1 MKTADAIGERE
12 TPMSLRTLSAAT
24 STLALAV
31 AAIGLQPTS
40 ARADE
45 GMWTFDN
52 FPIAAVNARYGTH
65 IDQAWLDRVQNASV
79 RIQGCSASLV
89 SGEGLILTNHHCV
102 VGCVQDLSDAQND
115 YVKSGWMPATREEE
129 KTCPGQTAEIL
140 TDITDVTDRV
150 LGAGAGLEGAAFVQA
165 RAAEQQAIQQE
176 VCGDDVK
183 LTCQVISFFRGGQYK
198 LYKYRKY
205 EDVRLAFAPEFQ
217 AAFFG
222 GDPDN
227 FNFPRYALDV
237 GMLRLYEDGKPV
249 QTPNHLTWNADAPKV
264 GDPVFV
270 AGNPGSTSRLLTIS
284 QLERLRDQVQP
295 LTLIQFSELRGRLQQ
310 WSFTDE
316 ETARVAV
323 DPIFGLENSF
333 KATYGQQ
340 QALLDPAFLQTKR
353 DEEARIRAGVAADP
367 ALTARIGDPWS
378 DLAAIQARASDLYLP
393 YRQLEQAAGGGS
405 TVYQY
410 AKAIVRASKE
420 RAKPVAERRP
430 GNSDADLAALGRR
443 LAAETPITP
452 GLEEVY
458 LTFWLSKTREYLTV
472 DNADVQRLLG
482 RESPEALAHR
492 LVTGTGLADPAR
504 RAELLAMTPEQ
515 LAASG
520 DPLIELVLRNDD
532 AAQALRAGWEAGVS
546 GPTARAAEKVAQAR
560 FAVLGP
566 NQYPDA
572 TFSLRLS
579 YGAVQ
584 GWTWRGTEV
593 PAFTYMGGLY
603 DRATGSQPFVLASRF
618 AENEAAVSKATV
630 YDFVST
636 NDIIGGNSGSP
647 VINADGQIIGAA
659 FDGNIHSLGG
669 AFGYDGEL
677 NRTVTVSTAAITEA
691 LRNVYHQPRLLEELG
706 VR

>member
-1 MKTADAIGERE
+1 MSFRFTA
-12 TPMSLRTLSAAT
+12 SL
-24 STLALAV
+24 LALMASV
-31 AAIGLQPTS
+31 SVMSPASTS
-40 ARADE
+40 RAEE

-52 FPIAAVNARYGTH
+52 FPIQAVNARYGTR
-65 IDQAWLDRVQNASV
+65 IDQAWLDRVRNASV

-89 SGEGLILTNHHCV
+89 SPQGLVLTNHHCV
-102 VGCVQDLSDAQND
+102 VSCVQDLSDARND
-115 YVKSGWMPATREEE
+115 YVKAGFMPGTREEE
-129 KTCPGQTAEIL
+129 RQCPGQTAEIL
-140 TDITDVTDRV
+140 TGITDVTDRM

-165 RAAEQQAIQQE
+165 RGAEQQAIQQE
-176 VCGDDVK
+176 NCGDDVK

-198 LYKYRKY
+198 LYKFRKY

-227 FNFPRYALDV
+227 FNFPRYALDF
-237 GMLRLYEDGKPV
+237 GMLRIYEDGKPV
-249 QTPNHLTWNADAPKV
+249 ETPDHLVWNASAPTE
-264 GDPVFV
+264 GEPVFV
-270 AGNPGSTSRLLTIS
+270 AGNPGSTSRLLSIS

-295 LTLIQFSELRGRLQQ
+295 LNLIQMSELRGRMTQY
-310 WSFTDE
+310 SFSDDE
-316 ETARVAV
+316 AARVSV

-340 QALLDPAFLQTKR
+340 QALLDPAFMQIKR

-367 ALTARIGDPWS
+367 ALVERIGDPWA
-378 DLAAIQARASDLYLP
+378 DLEQIQTRASGLYLP
-393 YRQLEQAAGGGS
+393 YRQLEASAGGGS
-405 TVYQY
+405 TLYQY
-410 AKAIVRASKE
+410 ARAIVRASKE

-430 GNSDADLAALGRR
+430 GYSDADLAALGRR
-443 LAAETPITP
+443 LATEAPITND
-452 GLEEVY
+452 LEQIS

-482 RESPEALAHR
+482 RESPEALAQR
-492 LVTGTGLADPAR
+492 LVEGSDLASPAH
-504 RAELLAMTPEQ
+504 RAAMLALTPEQ
-515 LAASG
+515 LATSG
-520 DPLIELVLRNDD
+520 DPMIELVLRNDD
-532 AAQALRAGWEAGVS
+532 AAQAQRASWESTVS
-546 GPTARAAEKVAQAR
+546 GPTARAAEKLAQAR

-579 YGAVQ
+579 YGSIQ
-584 GWTWRGTEV
+584 GWSHRGTQV

-603 DRATGSQPFVLASRF
+603 ERATGSQPFVLAEQF
-618 AENEAAVSKATV
+618 AAREAEVNKQTV
-630 YDFVST
+630 YNFVST

-647 VINADGQIIGAA
+647 VINAAGEVIGAA

-669 AFGYDGEL
+669 AYGYDGAL
-677 NRTVTVSTAAITEA
+677 NRTVTVSTAAITES
-691 LRNVYHQPRLLEELG
+691 LRNVYRQPRLLQELG

>member
-1 MKTADAIGERE
+1 MTLRFLTAAV
-12 TPMSLRTLSAAT
+12 TAAALSLAAMPA
-24 STLALAV
+24 S
-31 AAIGLQPTS
+31 P

-52 FPIAAVNARYGTH
+52 FPIQVVNDRYGTH
-65 IDQAWLDRVQNASV
+65 IDQAWLDRVRNAAV

-89 SGEGLILTNHHCV
+89 SPDGLILTNHHCV
-102 VGCVQDLSDAQND
+102 VGCAQDLSDAQND
-115 YVKSGWMPATREEE
+115 YVKNGWMPAMREEE
-129 KTCPGQTAEIL
+129 KRCPGQTAEIL

-150 LGAGAGLEGAAFVQA
+150 LGAGEGLEGAAFVQA

-176 VCGDDVK
+176 GCGDDVK
-183 LTCQVISFFRGGQYK
+183 LTCQVISFYRGGRYA
-198 LYKYRKY
+198 LYKFRKY

-227 FNFPRYALDV
+227 FNFPRYALDF
-237 GMLRLYEDGKPV
+237 GMLRLYEDGRPV
-249 QTPNHLTWNADAPKV
+249 ETPNHLTWNPNPPKV

-295 LTLIQFSELRGRLQQ
+295 LTLIQYSELRGRLQQ

-340 QALLDPAFLQTKR
+340 QALLDPAFMATKR
-353 DEEARIRAGVAADP
+353 EEEAGIRAGVAADP
-367 ALTARIGDPWS
+367 ALAERIGDPWR
-378 DLAAIQARASDLYLP
+378 DLERIQAEANELYLP
-393 YRQLEQAAGGGS
+393 YRQLEASAGGGS
-405 TVYQY
+405 LLYSA
-410 AKAIVRASKE
+410 AKAIVRTSRE
-420 RAKPVAERRP
+420 RAKPLAERRA
-430 GNSDADLAALGRR
+430 GYTDGDIAAMGRR
-443 LAAETPITP
+443 LSAEIPVTP

-472 DNADVQRLLG
+472 DNPDVQRLLG
-482 RESPEALAHR
+482 RESPEALAQR
-492 LVTGTGLADPAR
+492 LVTGSDLASPAH
-504 RAELLAMTPEQ
+504 RAAMLALTPEE
-515 LAASG
+515 LASSG

-532 AAQALRAGWEAGVS
+532 AAQALRAQWEAAVA

-560 FAVLGP
+560 FAVLGDD
-566 NQYPDA
+566 QYPDA

-584 GWTWRGTEV
+584 GWTYRGVEV
-593 PAFTYMGGLY
+593 PAFTRIGGLY
-603 DRATGSQPFVLASRF
+603 ERATGAQPFVLAQGF
-618 AENEAAVSKATV
+618 AEAEDRVNKDTV
-630 YDFVST
+630 FDFVST
-636 NDIIGGNSGSP
+636 NDIVGGNSGSP
-647 VINADGQIIGAA
+647 VINADGEVIGAA

-669 AFGYDGEL
+669 SFGYDEAL
-677 NRTVTVSTAAITEA
+677 NRSVSVSTAAITEA
-691 LRNVYHQPRLLEELG
+691 LRTVYRQSRLLEELG

>member
-1 MKTADAIGERE
+1 
-12 TPMSLRTLSAAT
+12 MSLRSLGLAASLSVLMTAA
-24 STLALAV
+24 A
-31 AAIGLQPTS
+31 QPAS
-40 ARADE
+40 ADE

-52 FPIAAVNARYGTH
+52 FPIQTVNDKYGTH
-65 IDQAWLDRVQNASV
+65 IDQAWLDRVRNAAV

-102 VGCVQDLSDAQND
+102 VGCAQDLSSAEAD
-115 YVKSGWMPATREEE
+115 YVKNGFMPATREDE
-129 KTCPGQTAEIL
+129 KVCPGQTAEIL

-150 LGAGAGLEGAAFVQA
+150 LGAGQGLEGAAFVAA
-165 RAAEQQAIQQE
+165 RANETQKIEDE

-183 LTCQVISFFRGGQYK
+183 LTCQVISFFRGGKYA
-198 LYKYRKY
+198 LYKFRKY

-227 FNFPRYALDV
+227 FNFPRYALDF
-237 GMLRLYEDGKPV
+237 GMLRIYEDGKPV
-249 QTPNHLTWNADAPKV
+249 ETPNHLTWNPNPPKE

-270 AGNPGSTSRLLTIS
+270 AGNPGTTNRLLTIS

-295 LTLIQFSELRGRLQQ
+295 LGLILNSELRGRLTQ

-316 ETARVAV
+316 ESARVAV
-323 DPIFGLENSF
+323 DPIFGLENTF
-333 KATYGQQ
+333 KATYGQE
-340 QALLDPAFLQTKR
+340 QALLDPAFMQVKR

-367 ALTARIGDPWS
+367 ALAERIGDPWA
-378 DLAAIQARASDLYLP
+378 DLTRIQATANDQYLP
-393 YRQLEQAAGGGS
+393 YRFLESNAGGGS
-405 TVYQY
+405 TLYNY

-420 RAKPVAERRP
+420 RAKPVGERRA
-430 GNSDADLAALGRR
+430 GYTDADLSALGRR
-443 LAAETPITP
+443 LSQEVPITD
-452 GLEEVY
+452 GLEQVY

-472 DNADVQRLLG
+472 DNENVKTLLG
-482 RESPEALAHR
+482 RESPEALAAR
-492 LVTGTGLADPAR
+492 LVNGTDLENPAR

-520 DPLIELVLRNDD
+520 DPMIEFVLRNDD
-532 AAQALRAGWEAGVS
+532 TAQALRAQWESGVS

-579 YGAVQ
+579 YGAVE
-584 GWTWRGTEV
+584 GWTYRGTTV
-593 PAFTYMGGLY
+593 PAFTTIGGLY
-603 DRATGSQPFVLASRF
+603 ERATGSQPFVLAQHF
-618 AENEAAVSKATV
+618 ADREAEVNKDTV
-630 YDFVST
+630 FDFVST

-647 VINADGQIIGAA
+647 VINADGEVIGAA

-669 AFGYDGEL
+669 AYGYDGAL

-691 LRNVYHQPRLLEELG
+691 LRNVYQQPRLLAELG